1 MDSVIYLQ
9 HLSVSFIWLS
19 WFFLQWW
26 VLSILKRDD
35 GKPTRP
41 TRSVHFVVLPLIFVS
56 WGSSPVV
63 LTLWIYG
70 FLVF

>member
-35 GKPTRP
+35 GKPSGS
-41 TRSVHFVVLPLIFVS
+41 TRSVHFVVLPLMFVF
-56 WGSSPVV
+56 WGSLPVV

-70 FLVF
+70 FLIF